1 MAPRKSSCQVMRTI
15 FPSIRD
21 KPVFALDFSITYV
34 GIIFLGLSIAGTELF
49 KLYPENK
56 LEILLIRVIHTI
68 FMFAL
73 VYLTQS
79 TLRARKVS
87 STGYFGLAVIGLWL
101 AIPSLLVRVLLM
113 EEFNLI
119 VDSQV
124 APYFTE
130 QFLISL
136 GHAFFWLPVSIIL
149 GGQRNQIIEAF
160 KEYEK
165 RLVISAR
172 KNIRNSEDFYEL
184 KQDVDQTFRNELIM
198 HASQLLNSLTF
209 SDDKKLSLKERN
221 EIMQRYLK
229 GNTLRDFSQRLNQK
243 SEGVESNSK
252 FEQDMRS
259 LNLIRKQFNILYNF
273 TARKAPVPAWVYTL
287 LTFALLLP
295 NYINFF
301 SLRQVLITLPALLVI
316 QLIAIQINK
325 TLRQGGKYAILQTN
339 FLTLLI
345 GLLPFIEMILFST
358 FVPDLTEKF
367 PIAIIGVFYPLVFY
381 VYMRFIQ
388 IIQPAAI
395 KAIKGDEIY
404 ASTSLK
410 EAISNIVKGE
420 FKQSMSHQWATF
432 IHGKIL
438 TRLAATSLKLE
449 QAVTNNDNKSF
460 EVGLADIALVLS
472 EPTREFE
479 QKAVDLKTEISS
491 RLDPWEG
498 LISIKIKIDHALA
511 DISNE
516 RVKDLGEVIE
526 EIISNS
532 VRHGGSQ
539 NISINITSTIHP
551 DIHVQIED
559 DAVNPLP
566 SVPSRIGLGTKIL
579 NLVSDGRWSIS
590 HVDAKTTVKLTMSL
604 LEAEVR

>member
-1 MAPRKSSCQVMRTI
+1 MRTI
-15 FPSIRD
+15 FPPLKN
-21 KPVFALDFSITYV
+21 KPVFVLDFSLTYV

-56 LEILLIRVIHTI
+56 LEIVMIRFIHTI
-68 FMFAL
+68 FMFTF

-79 TLRARKVS
+79 TLRARKIS
-87 STGYFGLAVIGLWL
+87 TTGYFGLAVIGLWL

-136 GHAFFWLPVSIIL
+136 VHAFFWIPVSIIL
-149 GGQRNQIIEAF
+149 GGQRNKIIEAF

-165 RLVISAR
+165 RLVVSAR
-172 KNIRNSEDFYEL
+172 KSIRNSEDFYEL
-184 KQDVDQTFRNELIM
+184 KKDVDQTFRDELIT
-198 HASQLLNSLTF
+198 HASQLLVSLTF

-229 GNTLRDFSQRLNQK
+229 GNTLREFSQRLNQK
-243 SEGVESNSK
+243 SEAVDSTSK

-287 LTFALLLP
+287 LTFALMLP

-301 SLRQVLITLPALLVI
+301 SLRQTLITLPALLVI
-316 QLIAIQINK
+316 QLIAMQINK
-325 TLRQGGKYAILQTN
+325 VLHQGGKYAILQTN

-345 GLLPFIEMILFST
+345 GFVPFFEMILFT
-358 FVPDLTEKF
+358 IFLPNLTEKF
-367 PIAIIGVFYPLVFY
+367 PLIIIGFFYPLGFY

-395 KAIKGDEIY
+395 NAIKGDEIY

-410 EAISNIVKGE
+410 EAISNIVKNE

-449 QAVTNNDNKSF
+449 QAITNGDATSF
-460 EVGLADIALVLS
+460 DVGLKDITSVLS
-472 EPTREFE
+472 DPTREFE
-479 QKAVDLKTEISS
+479 QKTVDLKTEISS

-498 LISIKIKIDHALA
+498 LIAIKIKIDPALA

-539 NISINITSTIHP
+539 NISIDITSLAHP
-551 DIHVQIED
+551 DIQVSIED

-566 SVPSRIGLGTKIL
+566 SVPSRVGLGTKIL

-590 HVDAKTTVKLTMSL
+590 RNGAKTTVKLTMAL
-604 LEAEVR
+604 LDKEVR

>member
-1 MAPRKSSCQVMRTI
+1 MRTI
-15 FPSIRD
+15 FPPLKS
-21 KPVFALDFSITYV
+21 KPVFNLDFSLVYG
-34 GIIFLGLSIAGTELF
+34 GIIFLELSISATELF

-56 LEILLIRVIHTI
+56 VEVVLIRAIHTI
-68 FMFAL
+68 FTIGF
-73 VYLTQS
+73 VVLTQLIS
-79 TLRARKVS
+79 QARKV
-87 STGYFGLAVIGLWL
+87 TKAGYLGLAVIGLSL
-101 AIPSLLVRVLLM
+101 AIPSLLIRVLLM
-113 EEFNLI
+113 ENFELI
-119 VDSQV
+119 ANSQITL
-124 APYFTE
+124 FFKE

-136 GHAFFWLPVSIIL
+136 MHAFFWIPVAIIL
-149 GGQRNQIIEAF
+149 GGQRNKIIEAF

-165 RLVISAR
+165 RLVTSAR
-172 KNIRNSEDFYEL
+172 KKIRESNDFNEL
-184 KQDVDQTFRNELIM
+184 KNDVDQTFRDELIM
-198 HASQLLNSLTF
+198 HASQLLNSLTC

-243 SEGVESNSK
+243 SEAVESNSK

-273 TARKAPVPAWVYTL
+273 TARKAPVPAWIYTL
-287 LTFALLLP
+287 LTFVLMLP

-301 SLRQVLITLPALLVI
+301 SLRQVLITLPGFLVI
-316 QLIAIQINK
+316 QLIALQSNK
-325 TLRQGGKYAILQTN
+325 VLRQGGKYAILQTN

-345 GLLPFIEMILFST
+345 SLMPLIEMLLFTIFMTDFS
-358 FVPDLTEKF
+358 EKF
-367 PIAIIGVFYPLVFY
+367 PLMIIGFFYPLGYCVF
-381 VYMRFIQ
+381 MRFVQ

-395 KAIKGDEIY
+395 NAIKGDEIY
-404 ASTSLK
+404 ASNSLK
-410 EAISNIVKGE
+410 DAISNIVTGE
-420 FKQSMSHQWATF
+420 FRQSMSHQWATF

-449 QAVTNNDNKSF
+449 QAVTNSDTTSF
-460 EVGLADIALVLS
+460 DVGLKDITSVLS
-472 EPTREFE
+472 DPTREFE
-479 QKAVDLKTEISS
+479 QKTVDLKTEISS

-498 LISIKIKIDHALA
+498 LIAIKIKIDLALA

-532 VRHGGSQ
+532 VRHGGSH
-539 NISINITSTIHP
+539 NISIDITSISHP
-551 DIHVQIED
+551 DIQVSIED

-566 SVPSRIGLGTKIL
+566 SVPSRVGLGTKIL

-590 HVDAKTTVKLTMSL
+590 RNGAKTTVKLTMAL
-604 LEAEVR
+604 LDKEVK

>member
-1 MAPRKSSCQVMRTI
+1 MRTI

-21 KPVFALDFSITYV
+21 KPVFALNFSVTYV

-49 KLYPENK
+49 KIYPENK
-56 LEILLIRVIHTI
+56 LEIVLIRLIHTI

-79 TLRARKVS
+79 TLQARKIS
-87 STGYFGLAVIGLWL
+87 TTGYFGLAVIGLWL

-113 EEFNLI
+113 EKFNLI
-119 VDSQV
+119 TDNQV

-136 GHAFFWLPVSIIL
+136 GHAFFWIPVAIIL
-149 GGQRNQIIEAF
+149 GGQRDKIIEAF

-165 RLVISAR
+165 RLVINAR
-172 KNIRNSEDFYEL
+172 KSIRNSEDFYEL
-184 KQDVDQTFRNELIM
+184 KKDVDQTFREELRL
-198 HASQLLNSLTF
+198 HSSQLLNSLTF

-229 GNTLRDFSQRLNQK
+229 GNTLREFSKRLNQK
-243 SEGVESNSK
+243 SEAVDTNSK

-287 LTFALLLP
+287 LTFALMLP

-301 SLRQVLITLPALLVI
+301 SLRQVLLTLPAFLVI

-325 TLRQGGKYAILQTN
+325 VLRQGSKYAILQTN

-345 GLLPFIEMILFST
+345 GLMPLIEMILST
-358 FVPDLTEKF
+358 IFLPDLTEKF
-367 PIAIIGVFYPLVFY
+367 PFVIIGVFYPLGFY

-388 IIQPAAI
+388 IIQPEAI
-395 KAIKGDEIY
+395 NAIEGDEIR
-404 ASTSLK
+404 ASASLN
-410 EAISNIVKGE
+410 EAISSVVKNE

-449 QAVTNNDNKSF
+449 QTVSNNDAGSF
-460 EVGLADIALVLS
+460 EACLKNIESVL
-472 EPTREFE
+472 EDPTREFE
-479 QKAVDLKTEISS
+479 QNLVDLKSEISS

-498 LISIKIKIDHALA
+498 LISIKFSIDPALENV
-511 DISNE
+511 SNE
-516 RVKDLGEVIE
+516 RVHDLGEAIE

-532 VRHGGSQ
+532 VRHGASQ
-539 NISINITSTIHP
+539 NISISITLVAHP
-551 DIHVQIED
+551 DVQVHVED
-559 DAVNPLP
+559 DAINPP
-566 SVPSRIGLGTKIL
+566 PPVSTRIGLGTKIL

-590 HVDAKTTVKLTMSL
+590 RVNAKTIVELTMSL
-604 LEAEVR
+604 F

>member
-1 MAPRKSSCQVMRTI
+1 MRTI

-49 KLYPENK
+49 KIYPENK

-119 VDSQV
+119 ADSQV
-124 APYFTE
+124 APYLTE

-136 GHAFFWLPVSIIL
+136 GLAFFWIPVSIIL

-273 TARKAPVPAWVYTL
+273 TARKSPVPAWVYTL

-301 SLRQVLITLPALLVI
+301 SLRQILITLPGLLVI

-345 GLLPFIEMILFST
+345 GLLPFIEMILIST

-367 PIAIIGVFYPLVFY
+367 PIAIIGVFYPLGFY

-449 QAVTNNDNKSF
+449 QAVTNNDTNSF
-460 EVGLADIALVLS
+460 EIGLADIALVLS

-479 QKAVDLKTEISS
+479 QKAVDLTTEISS

-604 LEAEVR
+604 LESEVK

>member
-1 MAPRKSSCQVMRTI
+1 
-15 FPSIRD
+15 
-21 KPVFALDFSITYV
+21 
-34 GIIFLGLSIAGTELF
+34 
-49 KLYPENK
+49 
-56 LEILLIRVIHTI
+56 
-68 FMFAL
+68 
-73 VYLTQS
+73 
-79 TLRARKVS
+79 
-87 STGYFGLAVIGLWL
+87 
-101 AIPSLLVRVLLM
+101 
-113 EEFNLI
+113 
-119 VDSQV
+119 
-124 APYFTE
+124 
-130 QFLISL
+130 
-136 GHAFFWLPVSIIL
+136 
-149 GGQRNQIIEAF
+149 
-160 KEYEK
+160 
-165 RLVISAR
+165 
-172 KNIRNSEDFYEL
+172 
-184 KQDVDQTFRNELIM
+184 
-198 HASQLLNSLTF
+198 
-209 SDDKKLSLKERN
+209 
-221 EIMQRYLK
+221 MQRYLK

-243 SEGVESNSK
+243 SGGVESNSK

-273 TARKAPVPAWVYTL
+273 TARKAPDPAWVYTL

-301 SLRQVLITLPALLVI
+301 SLRQVLITLPGLLVI

-325 TLRQGGKYAILQTN
+325 TLRHGGKYAILQTN

-345 GLLPFIEMILFST
+345 GLLPFIEMILIST

-367 PIAIIGVFYPLVFY
+367 PIAIIGVFYPLGFY

-410 EAISNIVKGE
+410 EAVSNIVKGE
-420 FKQSMSHQWATF
+420 FKQSISHQWATF

-449 QAVTNNDNKSF
+449 QAVTNNDTNSF
-460 EVGLADIALVLS
+460 EIGLADIALVLS

-479 QKAVDLKTEISS
+479 QKAVDLTTEISS

-604 LEAEVR
+604 LDTEVSQHGGN

>member
-1 MAPRKSSCQVMRTI
+1 MRTI
-15 FPSIRD
+15 FPPLKS
-21 KPVFALDFSITYV
+21 KPIFNLDFSLVYV
-34 GIIFLGLSIAGTELF
+34 GIIFLELSISGTELF
-49 KLYPENK
+49 KLYPDNK
-56 LEILLIRVIHTI
+56 VDVILIRAIHTI
-68 FMFAL
+68 FTFGFVAVIQL
-73 VYLTQS
+73 IIQ
-79 TLRARKVS
+79 AKKIDK
-87 STGYFGLAVIGLWL
+87 TGYLGLAVIGLSL
-101 AIPSLLVRVLLM
+101 AIPSLLIRVLLM
-113 EEFNLI
+113 ENFELI
-119 VDSQV
+119 ANSQITL
-124 APYFTE
+124 FFKE

-136 GHAFFWLPVSIIL
+136 MHAFFWIPVAIIL

-172 KNIRNSEDFYEL
+172 KKIRESNDFLDL
-184 KQDVDQTFRNELIM
+184 KKGVDQSFRDELIM
-198 HASQLLNSLTF
+198 HASLLLNSLSF
-209 SDDKKLSLKERN
+209 SDDKKLSLTERN

-229 GNTLRDFSQRLNQK
+229 GNTLREFSQRLNQK
-243 SEGVESNSK
+243 SEAVESNSK

-287 LTFALLLP
+287 LTFVLMLP

-301 SLRQVLITLPALLVI
+301 SAIEIFITMPALLVI
-316 QLIAIQINK
+316 QLIAMQINK
-325 TLRQGGKYAILQTN
+325 VLRQGGKYAILQTN
-339 FLTLLI
+339 LLI
-345 GLLPFIEMILFST
+345 LMIGFVPLIEMILFSI
-358 FVPDLTEKF
+358 FLPDLTEKF
-367 PIAIIGVFYPLVFY
+367 PLVIIGFFYPLGFY
-381 VYMRFIQ
+381 VYMRFVQ

-395 KAIKGDEIY
+395 NAIKGDEIY
-404 ASTSLK
+404 ASNSLK

-449 QAVTNNDNKSF
+449 QAVTNSDATSF
-460 EVGLADIALVLS
+460 DVGLKDITSVLS
-472 EPTREFE
+472 DPTREFE
-479 QKAVDLKTEISS
+479 QITVDLKTEISS

-498 LISIKIKIDHALA
+498 LIAIKIKIDPKLA

-539 NISINITSTIHP
+539 NISIDITSIAHP
-551 DIHVQIED
+551 DIQVSIED

-566 SVPSRIGLGTKIL
+566 SVPSRVGLGTKIL

-590 HVDAKTTVKLTMSL
+590 RNGAKTTVKLTMAL

>member
-1 MAPRKSSCQVMRTI
+1 MRTI
-15 FPSIRD
+15 FPPLKS
-21 KPVFALDFSITYV
+21 KPVFNLDFSLVYV
-34 GIIFLGLSIAGTELF
+34 GIIFLELSISATELF

-56 LEILLIRVIHTI
+56 VEVVLVRAIHTI
-68 FMFAL
+68 FTILFA
-73 VYLTQS
+73 VLTQL
-79 TLRARKVS
+79 TLQARKV
-87 STGYFGLAVIGLWL
+87 TKAGYIGLAVIGFSL
-101 AIPSLLVRVLLM
+101 AIPSLLIRVLLM
-113 EEFNLI
+113 ENFELI
-119 VDSQV
+119 TNSQITS
-124 APYFTE
+124 YFQE

-136 GHAFFWLPVSIIL
+136 GHAFFWIPVVIIL

-160 KEYEK
+160 KDYEK
-165 RLVISAR
+165 RLVTSAR
-172 KNIRNSEDFYEL
+172 KKIRESNDFYEL
-184 KQDVDQTFRNELIM
+184 KKDVDKTFRDELIM
-198 HASQLLNSLTF
+198 HASQLLNSFTF
-209 SDDKKLSLKERN
+209 SNDKKLTLTERN
-221 EIMQRYLK
+221 EIIQRDLK
-229 GNTLRDFSQRLNQK
+229 GNTLREFSQRLNQK
-243 SEGVESNSK
+243 SEVLSSNSK

-287 LTFALLLP
+287 LTFVLLLP

-301 SLRQVLITLPALLVI
+301 SFTEILFNLPGFLII
-316 QLIAIQINK
+316 QLIAMQINK
-325 TLRQGGKYAILQTN
+325 ILRKGGKYAILQSN
-339 FLTLLI
+339 FLVFLI
-345 GLLPFIEMILFST
+345 GFLPFIEMKVFRIIL
-358 FVPDLTEKF
+358 PDMAVDF
-367 PIAIIGVFYPLVFY
+367 PLIIIAVFYPLGFF

-395 KAIKGDEIY
+395 NAIKGDEIY
-404 ASTSLK
+404 ASNSLN
-410 EAISNIVKGE
+410 EAISNIVMDE
-420 FKQSMSHQWATF
+420 FKQSLSHQWATF

-449 QAVTNNDNKSF
+449 QAVTNSDVKNF
-460 EVGLADIALVLS
+460 ELGLTEISLVLS
-472 EPTREFE
+472 DPTREFE
-479 QKAVDLKTEISS
+479 QKTVDLKTEISS

-498 LISIKIKIDHALA
+498 LIAIKIKIDPALA

-539 NISINITSTIHP
+539 NISIDITSIVHP
-551 DIHVQIED
+551 DIQVSIED

-590 HVDAKTTVKLTMSL
+590 RNGAKTTVKLTMSL
-604 LEAEVR
+604 LEKVMN